1 MEKTIEKNEEMFCY
15 QCQETAK
22 NIACTKKGVCGKTS
36 DVANIEDL
44 LVWVTKGLGEILT
57 RMRKEN
63 KDISDLHSYVNN
75 NLFTTITNANFHYE
89 DLLEKVKETV
99 AEALGADIDT
109 ITAETSF
116 KEDLGADSLDL
127 FEMVMSL
134 EDTCGVEIPTEDL
147 ETMVTVGDVAEYL
160 EQHKN

>member
-89 DLLEKVKETV
+89 DLLGKVKETIDLNQKLIKGLDDKENLSK
-99 AEALGADIDT
+99 AALYNEKDDDELRLKSQVI
-109 ITAETSF
+109 
-116 KEDLGADSLDL
+116 
-127 FEMVMSL
+127 
-134 EDTCGVEIPTEDL
+134 GVLNT
-147 ETMVTVGDVAEYL
+147 
-160 EQHKN
+160 

>member
-1 MEKTIEKNEEMFCY
+1 M
-15 QCQETAK
+15 
-22 NIACTKKGVCGKTS
+22 
-36 DVANIEDL
+36 
-44 LVWVTKGLGEILT
+44 
-57 RMRKEN
+57 
-63 KDISDLHSYVNN
+63 
-75 NLFTTITNANFHYE
+75 
-89 DLLEKVKETV
+89 LEKVKETV

-147 ETMVTVGDVAEYL
+147 ETMVTVGDKITRDSVSSHSGRHGLGGGASSGSGSFRGRRPWPHRSIGGTGRVGSE
-160 EQHKN
+160 